1 MNFHGNYTESFLNS
15 FLDLLQGWKVVM
27 LESYYLYN
35 GIDFNISTPDSYR
48 GQHYNVSTIKMIE
61 KHLLILNSQQI
72 DQKITRMAY
81 QILEDNFD
89 ETEVII
95 AGILP
100 SGGKVAERLKAILD
114 EIAPFKSTLI
124 GIELDKDS
132 SRLQARFDFDLEI
145 CSNKVVILVD
155 DVLNSGKTLAYG
167 FGVFRDVPLKKLR
180 TAVLIDRNHKRFPMT
195 TDFAGMALSTV
206 LKEHVDV
213 ILDTEGEE
221 DAVYLR

>member
-1 MNFHGNYTESFLNS
+1 MT
-15 FLDLLQGWKVVM
+15 
-27 LESYYLYN
+27 
-35 GIDFNISTPDSYR
+35 
-48 GQHYNVSTIKMIE
+48 E
-61 KHLLILNSQQI
+61 KHLLILNHQQI
-72 DQKITRMAY
+72 QQKIDRIAY

-89 ETEVII
+89 EEEILI

-100 SGGKVAERLKAILD
+100 SGDKIAHRIKDILD
-114 EIAPFKSTLI
+114 KIAPFKSTFI
-124 GIELDKDS
+124 GIELDKQS
-132 SRLQARFDFDLEI
+132 SSLKATIDFDMKD

-180 TAVLIDRNHKRFPMT
+180 TAVLIDRNHKKFPMI

-213 ILDTEGEE
+213 ILDEEGEE
-221 DAVYLR
+221 DGVYLR